1 MGKKQ
6 HKRNWEDELRK
17 SFEMWNELKN
27 NGGTDPGWSDGM
39 NMNLIRNHILYYK
52 DQLLKNQPENLPA
65 IFFTETPPEV
75 DSNYMANKEKICADA
90 MELLRLIS
98 VNSDFLYI
106 VSRKEEL
113 DGQKDEDSQLIGV
126 IRAAASL
133 EDAFLKKDY
142 VVMRRILRSRSLELE
157 LHNCAEKMKKRPT
170 IQRQLTWDDFM
181 AS

>member
-27 NGGTDPGWSDGM
+27 NGGKDPGWSDGM

-52 DQLLKNQPENLPA
+52 DQLLKKQPENL
-65 IFFTETPPEV
+65 PEV
-75 DSNYMANKEKICADA
+75 DSNYMANKEKICAYA
-90 MELLRLIS
+90 MELLRFIS

-126 IRAAASL
+126 IRAVASL

-142 VVMRRILRSRSLELE
+142 VVMRRILRSRSLEFE

-181 AS
+181 KS